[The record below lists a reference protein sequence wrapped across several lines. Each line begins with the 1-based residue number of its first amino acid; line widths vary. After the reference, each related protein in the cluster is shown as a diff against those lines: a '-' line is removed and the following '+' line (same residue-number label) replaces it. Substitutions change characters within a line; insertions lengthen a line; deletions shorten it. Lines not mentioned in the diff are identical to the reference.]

1 MGWLKWLTSR
11 SRKIARE
18 LEEEEKRRVEEKR
31 QRDELRELKAKQ
43 EVPAIIRGGVA
54 VYPLFERE

>member
-1 MGWLKWLTSR
+1 MTNR

-54 VYPLFERE
+54 VYPMFERE